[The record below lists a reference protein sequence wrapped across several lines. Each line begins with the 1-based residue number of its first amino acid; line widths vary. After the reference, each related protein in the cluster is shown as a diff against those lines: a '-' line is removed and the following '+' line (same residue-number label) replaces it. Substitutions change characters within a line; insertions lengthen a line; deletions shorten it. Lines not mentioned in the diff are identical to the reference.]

1 MEVDS
6 PEEDGTE
13 DRRRN
18 MGAEEQE
25 ADWLTVRGSVRP
37 TGAGD
42 SREEE
47 GEDRKTSGA
56 LAEGFGKI
64 RTGWLAVDIPEEGH
78 GTA

>member
-1 MEVDS
+1 MEGSRTAIGVEVVS
-6 PEEDGTE
+6 PEEEGTE

-18 MGAEEQE
+18 MGVEEQE
-25 ADWLTVRGSVRP
+25 ADWVTVMGSVRP
-37 TGAGD
+37 KGAEE

-64 RTGWLAVDIPEEGH
+64 
-78 GTA
+78 